1 MSDHEARI
9 TTLEQARKE
18 IEDNLIVMAHL
29 ETRQSNLIREQSEYL
44 ASHETR
50 LQQQE
55 ERNSATDQRIEKLV
69 SAIGEWIRR
78 Q

>member
-1 MSDHEARI
+1 MDHEQRI

-18 IEDNLIVMAHL
+18 IEDNILVIATL
-29 ETRQSNLIREQSEYL
+29 ETRQSNLLREQSEYL

-55 ERNSATDQRIEKLV
+55 ARSHATDERIEKLV